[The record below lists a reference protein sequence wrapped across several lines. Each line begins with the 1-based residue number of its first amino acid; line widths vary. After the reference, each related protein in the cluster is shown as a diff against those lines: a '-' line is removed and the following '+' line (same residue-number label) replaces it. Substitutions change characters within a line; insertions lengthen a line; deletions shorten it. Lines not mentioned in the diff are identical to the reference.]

1 MNTVNGAIT
10 SIKVSGNI
18 SLVTITANN
27 ISFKTMVIETPD
39 TAAWLKVD
47 NKINVIFKE
56 TEVIIGKGL
65 EHLVSLQNKVPGKII
80 EIQKGELMSKITVD
94 TAAGNIVAI
103 ISLDAVML
111 LNLRPGETVTAMIK
125 TNEIM
130 ISQ

>member
-1 MNTVNGAIT
+1 MNIVTGVIT

-18 SLVTITANN
+18 SLVTVTANN
-27 ISFKTMVIETPD
+27 ICFKTMVIETPG
-39 TAAWLKVD
+39 TAAWLKMD

-80 EIQKGELMSKITVD
+80 EIQKGELMCKITVD
-94 TAAGNIVAI
+94 TIVGNIVAI
-103 ISLDAVML
+103 ISLDAVMQ
-111 LNLRPGETVTAMIK
+111 LNLQPGETVTAMIK

>member
-1 MNTVNGAIT
+1 MNIVTGAIT

-39 TAAWLKVD
+39 TAAWLKMD

-80 EIQKGELMSKITVD
+80 EIQRGELVSKITVD
-94 TAAGNIVAI
+94 TPVGNIVAI
-103 ISLDAVML
+103 ISLDAVMQL
-111 LNLRPGETVTAMIK
+111 SLQQGETVTAMIK

>member
-1 MNTVNGAIT
+1 MNIVTGVIT

-18 SLVTITANN
+18 SLVTVTANN
-27 ISFKTMVIETPD
+27 ISFKTMVIETPG
-39 TAAWLKVD
+39 TAAWLKMD

-65 EHLVSLQNKVPGKII
+65 EHLVSLQNKVPGEII
-80 EIQKGELMSKITVD
+80 EIQRGELMSKITVN
-94 TAAGNIVAI
+94 TIVGNIVAI
-103 ISLDAVML
+103 ISLDAVMQ
-111 LNLRPGETVTAMIK
+111 LNLQPGETVTAMIK